1 MQWNR
6 EIAGLIV
13 IVSIIFLTLLLVF
26 KRRNLERPIF
36 YFIGAI
42 VMLSL
47 VEITGFLTKIFDHEY
62 NTSKL
67 YAIVTNFFVFLL
79 YLLYFQKI
87 LQTKRLRNVNVIIIV
102 LFVANYLGSA
112 LLIEEFFTSFSFVSY
127 FVQVILLTGSINLV
141 MSQTFNSDKILSLST
156 YFPFWVCLSLL
167 IIYLGVLPLLMISNA
182 AAQLINLNLFFAI
195 LFLVNFLGYNI
206 LLVGIFKAK
215 TKLETL

>member
-6 EIAGLIV
+6 EIAGLI
-13 IVSIIFLTLLLVF
+13 IIISMIFSAVLLVLR
-26 KRRNLERPIF
+26 RRNLEGHIF

-47 VEITGFLTKIFDHEY
+47 IEITGFVTKLFDHEY

-67 YAIVTNFFVFLL
+67 YAIGTNFFVFLL

-87 LQTKRLRNVNVIIIV
+87 LQIERLRKINALIIA

-112 LLIEEFFTSFSFVSY
+112 LLIEEFFTRFSFVSY

-156 YFPFWVCLSLL
+156 YFPFWVCISLL

-182 AAQLINLNLFFAI
+182 AQLMNLNLFFAI
-195 LFLVNFLGYNI
+195 LFLVNFLGYII
-206 LLVGIFKAK
+206 LLVGIMKAK
-215 TKLETL
+215 TKLETI